1 MVVSALG
8 AVNGKGASAPP
19 NHVRVMV
26 VDDSAVIRGILAR
39 WLEDDRSIRV
49 ETTAHNGVAALRQ
62 AQTQRY
68 DVIVLDI
75 EMPEMDGLTALPLL
89 LKAQP
94 GVQVIMA
101 STLTLRNADIS
112 LKALSLGA
120 ADYIPKPQSTG
131 IITNG
136 IDFRRELLE
145 KVKAM
150 AQVARRVRGEPM
162 IDFEGKAPVDGR
174 SADGRSPLARLTAR
188 PGGSAARAPLRG
200 SATPA
205 LPAQKAPTRAQPSKS
220 RPSALIIGASTGG
233 PQALF
238 NVLGKLPKPFR
249 LPILITQHMPPTFTK
264 ILAEHIQR
272 QTGFQASEAVDG
284 EAVLPGRVYIAPGG
298 LHMVLAGN
306 ASAPVISI
314 NDAPPVNFCRPA
326 VDPLFASAAQI
337 YSSACLAVVLTGM
350 GHDGRDGAAEVVKHG
365 GTVIAQDEPTS
376 VVWGMPG
383 AVTQAGLAS
392 FVLPLDR
399 IGAAVGSLME
409 GRCP

>member
-1 MVVSALG
+1 MSVSALG
-8 AVNGKGASAPP
+8 GVNGKGQSAPP

-62 AQTQRY
+62 AQIQRY

-75 EMPEMDGLTALPLL
+75 EMPEMDGLTALPQL

-150 AQVARRVRGEPM
+150 AQVARRLRGEPK
-162 IDFEGKAPVDGR
+162 IDFDARTAPEDKAPEPR
-174 SADGRSPLARLTAR
+174 TPLARLATQPGVAGAR
-188 PGGSAARAPLRG
+188 
-200 SATPA
+200 TPA
-205 LPAQKAPTRAQPSKS
+205 TAAAAQAPAQRTPARAQPSKS
-220 RPSALIIGASTGG
+220 RPSVLVIGASTGG

-272 QTGFQASEAVDG
+272 QTGFEAAEAVDG
-284 EAVLPGRVYIAPGG
+284 EAVRAGRVYVAPGG
-298 LHMVLAGN
+298 LHMVLTGN

-314 NDAPPVNFCRPA
+314 TDAPPVNFCRPA
-326 VDPLFASAAQI
+326 VDPLFTSAAQI

-350 GHDGRDGAAEVVKHG
+350 GHDGRDGAADVVSHG

-383 AVTQAGLAS
+383 AITQAGLAS

-399 IGAAVGSLME
+399 IGPAVGSLME

>member
-1 MVVSALG
+1 MGVAALG
-8 AVNGKGASAPP
+8 AVNGKGPSAPP

-62 AQTQRY
+62 AQIQRY

-150 AQVARRVRGEPM
+150 AQVARRLRGEPQ
-162 IDFEGKAPVDGR
+162 IEFDAKAP
-174 SADGRSPLARLTAR
+174 AEAP
-188 PGGSAARAPLRG
+188 AARARPAAQPRG
-200 SATPA
+200 ATAAAKVSAERT
-205 LPAQKAPTRAQPSKS
+205 PTRAQPSKS
-220 RPSALIIGASTGG
+220 RPSALVIGASTGG

-272 QTGFQASEAVDG
+272 QTGFQAAEAVDG
-284 EAVLPGRVYIAPGG
+284 ERVLAGRVYVAPGG
-298 LHMVLAGN
+298 LHMTLAGN
-306 ASAPVISI
+306 ASQPVISI

-326 VDPLFASAAQI
+326 VDPLFTSAAQI
-337 YSSACLAVVLTGM
+337 YSSACLAIVLTGM
-350 GHDGRDGAAEVVKHG
+350 GHDGRDGAAEVVAHG

-399 IGAAVGSLME
+399 IGLAVGSLME

>member
-1 MVVSALG
+1 MTVSALDETRG
-8 AVNGKGASAPP
+8 RRDAPPP

-26 VDDSAVIRGILAR
+26 VDDSAVIRGILGR
-39 WLEDDRSIRV
+39 WLEEDRMIRV
-49 ETTAHNGVAALRQ
+49 EATAHNGVAALRQ
-62 AQTQRY
+62 AQMQRF

-94 GVQVIMA
+94 GVQILMA

-120 ADYIPKPQSTG
+120 ADYIPKPQATG

-145 KVKAM
+145 KVKTM
-150 AQVARRVRGEPM
+150 AQVARRRRGEPL
-162 IDFEGKAPVDGR
+162 IDFEGKGR
-174 SADGRSPLARLTAR
+174 TDVRSPLARLKAQ
-188 PGGSAARAPLRG
+188 PGVAKASGAAEAPARAP
-200 SATPA
+200 AQAVPA
-205 LPAQKAPTRAQPSKS
+205 RAQPSKS

-249 LPILITQHMPPTFTK
+249 LPIFITQHMPPTFTK

-272 QTGFQASEAVDG
+272 QTGLPAAEAVDG
-284 EAVLPGRVYIAPGG
+284 EAARPGRVYVAPGG
-298 LHMVLAGN
+298 FHMTISGN

-314 NDAPPVNFCRPA
+314 NDDPPVNFCRPA

-350 GHDGRDGAAEVVKHG
+350 GHDGRDGAGEVVAHG

-383 AVTQAGLAS
+383 AVTQAGYAS

-399 IGAAVGSLME
+399 IGPAVCSLME
-409 GRCP
+409 GRYP

>member
-1 MVVSALG
+1 MTVSALDETRGRRG
-8 AVNGKGASAPP
+8 APPP
-19 NHVRVMV
+19 NHVRVLV
-26 VDDSAVIRGILAR
+26 VDDSAVIRGILGR
-39 WLEDDRSIRV
+39 WLEEDRMIRV
-49 ETTAHNGVAALRQ
+49 EATAHNGVAALRQ
-62 AQTQRY
+62 AQVQRF

-94 GVQVIMA
+94 GVQILMA

-120 ADYIPKPQSTG
+120 ADYIPKPQATG

-145 KVKAM
+145 KVRTM
-150 AQVARRVRGEPM
+150 AQVARRRRGEPL
-162 IDFEGKAPVDGR
+162 IDFGDRGPGQGE
-174 SADGRSPLARLTAR
+174 ARL
-188 PGGSAARAPLRG
+188 PAARARMQPGR
-200 SATPA
+200 ARA
-205 LPAQKAPTRAQPSKS
+205 NAPVETAARAQGRPPAPARPQPSRS
-220 RPSALIIGASTGG
+220 RPSAIIIGSSTGG

-249 LPILITQHMPPTFTK
+249 LPILVTQHMPPTFTK
-264 ILAEHIQR
+264 ILAEHIER
-272 QTGFQASEAVDG
+272 QTGLPAAEAQDG
-284 EAVLPGRVYIAPGG
+284 EPVRPGRVYVAPGG
-298 LHMVLAGN
+298 FHMTIAGN

-314 NDAPPVNFCRPA
+314 NDDPPVNFCRPA
-326 VDPLFASAAQI
+326 VDPLFISAAQI
-337 YSSACLAVVLTGM
+337 YSSACLAIVLTGM
-350 GHDGRDGAAEVVKHG
+350 GHDGRDGAAEVIAQG
-365 GTVIAQDEPTS
+365 GTVIAQDEATS

-399 IGAAVGSLME
+399 IGPAVCALME
-409 GRCP
+409 GRHP

>member
-1 MVVSALG
+1 MAVSALG
-8 AVNGKGASAPP
+8 AANGKGTTAPP
-19 NHVRVMV
+19 DHVRVMV

-39 WLEDDRSIRV
+39 WLEDDPFIRV

-62 AQTQRY
+62 AQIHRY

-75 EMPEMDGLTALPLL
+75 EMPEMDGLTALPQLL
-89 LKAQP
+89 ATQP

-150 AQVARRVRGEPM
+150 AQVARRLRGEPQ
-162 IDFEGKAPVDGR
+162 IDFDAKAP
-174 SADGRSPLARLTAR
+174 ADARMPTDAKAL
-188 PGGSAARAPLRG
+188 AARVPGAPARQ
-200 SATPA
+200 PA
-205 LPAQKAPTRAQPSKS
+205 KAKPPVPARAQPSKS
-220 RPSALIIGASTGG
+220 RPSVLVIGSSTGG

-238 NVLGKLPKPFR
+238 KVLGSLPKPFR

-272 QTGFQASEAVDG
+272 QTGFTAVEARDG
-284 EAVLPGRVYIAPGG
+284 EQVLPGRAYIAPGG
-298 LHMVLAGN
+298 MHMVLAGN
-306 ASAPVISI
+306 ASQPIISI
-314 NDAPPVNFCRPA
+314 NDGPPVNFCRPA

-337 YSSACLAVVLTGM
+337 YSSACLAIVLTGM
-350 GHDGRDGAAEVVKHG
+350 GHDGRDGASQVVSHG
-365 GTVIAQDEPTS
+365 GTVIAQDEASS

-399 IGAAVGSLME
+399 IGPAIGTLME
-409 GRCP
+409 GRYP

>member
-1 MVVSALG
+1 MSMSALG
-8 AVNGKGASAPP
+8 AAKGKGNTPPP

-26 VDDSAVIRGILAR
+26 VDDSAVIRGILSR
-39 WLEDDRSIRV
+39 WLEDDPLIRV
-49 ETTAHNGVAALRQ
+49 ETTAHNGVAAVRQ
-62 AQTQRY
+62 AQIQRY

-75 EMPEMDGLTALPLL
+75 EMPEMDGLTALPQLL
-89 LKAQP
+89 AAQP

-150 AQVARRVRGEPM
+150 AQVARRIRGEPQ
-162 IDFEGKAPVDGR
+162 IDFEAPAPARAPADGKAP
-174 SADGRSPLARLTAR
+174 LARTPARRTAATGVASAAAKPPVTTAR
-188 PGGSAARAPLRG
+188 AKPSRA
-200 SATPA
+200 
-205 LPAQKAPTRAQPSKS
+205 
-220 RPSALIIGASTGG
+220 RPSVLVIGSSTGG

-238 NVLGKLPKPFR
+238 KVLGSLPKPFR

-264 ILAEHIQR
+264 ILAEHVQR
-272 QTGFQASEAVDG
+272 QTGFTASEAQDG
-284 EAVLPGRVYIAPGG
+284 EEVRPGRVYIAPGG
-298 LHMVLAGN
+298 MHMVLAGN
-306 ASAPVISI
+306 ASQPVISL
-314 NDAPPVNFCRPA
+314 NEDAPVNFCRPA

-337 YSSACLAVVLTGM
+337 YSSACLALVLTGM
-350 GHDGRDGAAEVVKHG
+350 GHDGRDGASQVVSHG
-365 GTVIAQDEPTS
+365 GTVIAQDEATS

-392 FVLPLDR
+392 YVLPLER
-399 IGAAVGSLME
+399 IGPAIGTLME

>member
-1 MVVSALG
+1 MGVSALG
-8 AVNGKGASAPP
+8 AASGTGQSAPP
-19 NHVRVMV
+19 GHVRVMV

-62 AQTQRY
+62 AQIHRY

-75 EMPEMDGLTALPLL
+75 EMPEMDGLTALPQLL
-89 LKAQP
+89 AAQP

-150 AQVARRVRGEPM
+150 AQVARRIRGEPQ
-162 IDFEGKAPVDGR
+162 IDFDNAAPADAKAPVAR
-174 SADGRSPLARLTAR
+174 LARQLAPAR
-188 PGGSAARAPLRG
+188 G
-200 SATPA
+200 
-205 LPAQKAPTRAQPSKS
+205 PAQGAPAKAAPVRAQPSKS
-220 RPSALIIGASTGG
+220 RPSALVIGASTGG

-264 ILAEHIQR
+264 ILAEHVNR
-272 QTGFQASEAVDG
+272 QTGFQAAEAQDG
-284 EAVLPGRVYIAPGG
+284 EAVMAGRVYIAPGG
-298 LHMVLAGN
+298 MHMTLAGN

-314 NDAPPVNFCRPA
+314 NDSPPVNFCRPA
-326 VDPLFASAAQI
+326 VDPLFESAAQI
-337 YSSACLAVVLTGM
+337 YSSACLAIVLTGM
-350 GHDGRDGAAEVVKHG
+350 GHDGRDGAAKVVANG
-365 GTVIAQDEPTS
+365 GTVIAQDEASS

-399 IGAAVGSLME
+399 IGPAVGSLME

>member
-8 AVNGKGASAPP
+8 AVSGKGPSAPP

-62 AQTQRY
+62 AQSQRY

-150 AQVARRVRGEPM
+150 AQVARRLRGEPQ
-162 IDFEGKAPVDGR
+162 IDFDAKSPTEAR
-174 SADGRSPLARLTAR
+174 APLARLPVK
-188 PGGSAARAPLRG
+188 PGSGAAVAK
-200 SATPA
+200 A
-205 LPAQKAPTRAQPSKS
+205 PAQKAPKLAQPSKS
-220 RPSALIIGASTGG
+220 RPSALVIGASTGG

-264 ILAEHIQR
+264 ILAEHVQR
-272 QTGFQASEAVDG
+272 QTGFQTAEAVDG
-284 EAVLPGRVYIAPGG
+284 EQVRSGRVYIAPGG
-298 LHMVLAGN
+298 LHMTLTGN
-306 ASAPVISI
+306 ASSPVISI
-314 NDAPPVNFCRPA
+314 NDGPPVNFCRPA
-326 VDPLFASAAQI
+326 VDPLFSSAAQI

-350 GHDGRDGAAEVVKHG
+350 GHDGRDGAADVVAHG

-399 IGAAVGSLME
+399 IGPAVGSLME